1 MQDKFSFCLERVPTP
16 VGCMLLITDSDN
28 IVRAIDWEGY
38 EERMHRLL
46 RLHYGAGNVTLDDT
60 LRPSSIRRTLE
71 RYLDGDLVAIDDL
84 PVMTGGT
91 PFQREVWQALRQI
104 PAGQTTT
111 YGDLATQIG
120 RSKAVRAVGLANGA
134 NPVGVVVPCHR
145 VIGADASLTGYG
157 GGLERK
163 RWLLEHEGA
172 RPPLEAAAPK
182 VKKARDKIWFA
193 RQNTMIRSLD
203 ALPTMRKT
211 G

>member
-16 VGCMLLITDSDN
+16 AGCMLLITDSDN

-38 EERMHRLL
+38 KERMHRLL

-60 LRPSSIRRTLE
+60 LRPSSIRRTIE

-84 PVMTGGT
+84 PVKTGGT

-104 PAGQTTT
+104 PARQTIT
-111 YGDLATQIG
+111 YGDLATRIG

-172 RPPLEAAAPK
+172 RPPVEVAAPTI
-182 VKKARDKIWFA
+182 KKAGDEIWFA
-193 RQNTMIRSLD
+193 RQNTVISSPD
-203 ALPTMRKT
+203 AQALMRKT

>member
-1 MQDKFSFCLERVPTP
+1 MQGNLSFWLERVPTP
-16 VGCMLLITDSDN
+16 VGCMLLISDPDGF
-28 IVRAIDWEGY
+28 VRAIDWENY
-38 EERMHRLL
+38 EVRMHRLL
-46 RLHYGAGNVTLDDT
+46 RLHYGEGNVTLDDM
-60 LRPSSIRRTLE
+60 LRPSSSRRTVE
-71 RYLDGDLVAIDDL
+71 RYLDGDLCAIDDL
-84 PVMTGGT
+84 PVKTGGT

-163 RWLLEHEGA
+163 RWLLAHEGA
-172 RPPLEAAAPK
+172 RLPHQAAAPK
-182 VKKARDKIWFA
+182 VKKA
-193 RQNTMIRSLD
+193 
-203 ALPTMRKT
+203 
-211 G
+211 